1 YKLILEAATYR
12 DTHQSSACV
21 SEPSS
26 IPANARHLE
35 LSVTSVPEGAEIW
48 IRDEKLG
55 NNTNAVVSVPYT
67 YDVPITVVVAKPG
80 YAVWAGTLVPPFP
93 PRSDIRCTFVRP
105 GATGRKA
112 RTKRRASGTALS
124 RERRIRVASMLHAM
138 GWKCDLIGELVES
151 RRAVDE
157 IRADARE

>member
-1 YKLILEAATYR
+1 VPNSIEMDDGRFQIDLQGEHDYTLTVAINVLDGKVSLMSAAPMTPPCKNGRSNPFRAEWPKPKLEEVSQGGQYKLILEAATYR

-80 YAVWAGTLVPPFP
+80 YAVCARTLVP
-93 PRSDIRCTFVRP
+93 
-105 GATGRKA
+105 
-112 RTKRRASGTALS
+112 
-124 RERRIRVASMLHAM
+124 
-138 GWKCDLIGELVES
+138 
-151 RRAVDE
+151 
-157 IRADARE
+157 